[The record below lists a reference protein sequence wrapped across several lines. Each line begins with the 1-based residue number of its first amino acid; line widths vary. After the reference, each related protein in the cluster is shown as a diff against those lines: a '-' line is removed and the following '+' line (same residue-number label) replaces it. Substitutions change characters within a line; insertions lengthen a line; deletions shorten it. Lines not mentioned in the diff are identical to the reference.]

1 MICKIFN
8 LLEKYTLKLFLLLWV
23 FFFFLRISSLKRS
36 WEYYLINLWNFLVT
50 LVTNVLVSISQMEK
64 LGSERL
70 ICLCKLTYHVNSY
83 VLRRTYG
90 SCLVGYL
97 YYPLY
102 HFCNIERQGNS
113 ELNTYNYWPQP
124 YFRPVATSPQ
134 HILLL
139 ILMFFYSTHL

>member
-90 SCLVGYL
+90 SCLVGYYIIHYIIFVTL
-97 YYPLY
+97 RDKVTQNWIPIITGLN
-102 HFCNIERQGNS
+102 HTLGLWLLHPNI
-113 ELNTYNYWPQP
+113 
-124 YFRPVATSPQ
+124 
-134 HILLL
+134 
-139 ILMFFYSTHL
+139 FYCWF